1 MHGVCLSWSLILEQN
16 RFQQEKD
23 TLGSKTGDKVHFLFG
38 LVVGGTPM
46 IILETLNLLFKNCSV
61 TLTESPAAIP
71 EFEFFSVLE
80 ILLFLSKVKV

>member
-1 MHGVCLSWSLILEQN
+1 MNSTVTRAHYCPYMHGVCLSWSLILEQN

-23 TLGSKTGDKVHFLFG
+23 TLGSKTGDKVRFLFG

-61 TLTESPAAIP
+61 TLTELPAAT
-71 EFEFFSVLE
+71 
-80 ILLFLSKVKV
+80 